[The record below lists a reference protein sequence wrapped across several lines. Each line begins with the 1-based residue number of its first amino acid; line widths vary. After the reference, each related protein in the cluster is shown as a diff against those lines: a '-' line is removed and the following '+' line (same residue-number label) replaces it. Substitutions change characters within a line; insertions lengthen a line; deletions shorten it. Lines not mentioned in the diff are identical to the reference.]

1 MRISQKTEWVLIAVL
16 VAYIAFTPG
25 VQAVRDLLSTGVGKA
40 VYLAA
45 VVAAWK
51 YVSPLVSI
59 LLVVNFVRC
68 ASMREF
74 ADDPSMKPASSTAP
88 PNTHCPDDYK
98 FENGQ
103 CKGMSGQTVPATV
116 CLAGQTWD
124 GNKCVGSAT
133 TSTTTPPPTVT
144 PPPSTSSTTTKQPFS
159 NMTPAPVVG
168 GVQPDMKEKF
178 SEQFA
183 PAM

>member
-51 YVSPLVSI
+51 FVSPLVAI

-68 ASMREF
+68 ASMREY
-74 ADDPSMKPASSTAP
+74 ADDASMKPSTTPP
-88 PNTHCPDDYK
+88 PNTYCPTDYTY
-98 FENGQ
+98 ENGQ
-103 CKGMSGQTVPATV
+103 CKGSAGQSVPATV
-116 CLAGQTWD
+116 CMAGQTWD
-124 GNKCVGSAT
+124 GNKCVGSTA
-133 TSTTTPPPTVT
+133 PPPTAS
-144 PPPSTSSTTTKQPFS
+144 PPPSVSSTTTKQPFT
-159 NMTPAPVVG
+159 NMTPAVYG
-168 GVQPDMKEKF
+168 GVQPDIKEKF
-178 SEQFA
+178 AGGLEFA
-183 PAM
+183 PV